1 MLGRMER
8 VRVVMVD
15 ALPLPGTDAFAEYGG
30 ATINIY
36 STEESEENALA
47 IAAREVAE
55 AGWQI
60 QSVEENFL
68 LTRDDLVDSPDGLQY
83 FEQALIDGIVLVI
96 YTYAATAEDR
106 DAIH

>member
-1 MLGRMER
+1 
-8 VRVVMVD
+8 MVA

-36 STEESEENALA
+36 TTEESEGGALT

-60 QSVEENFL
+60 QSVEDNFL
-68 LTRDDLVDSPDGLQY
+68 LTREDLAESPDGLQY
-83 FEQALIDGIVLVI
+83 FEQTLIDGIVLVV
-96 YTYAATAEDR
+96 YTYPSTAEDR